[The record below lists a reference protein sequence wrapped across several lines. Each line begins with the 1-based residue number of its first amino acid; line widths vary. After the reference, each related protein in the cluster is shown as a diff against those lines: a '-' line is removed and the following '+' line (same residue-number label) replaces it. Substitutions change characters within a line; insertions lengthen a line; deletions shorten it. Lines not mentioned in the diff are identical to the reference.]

1 MLLNLRGV
9 STPDEWENAN
19 DAKINAILQDLPMLI
34 IGNPN
39 REVNSQGEVI
49 EYQPTYT
56 GGSGWPENY
65 EMAGSRDER
74 ETLSEKPGEVTSLEK
89 SQGSGS
95 RSSRGERRVS
105 ENYRPPYN
113 SRVGGTGGTGGL
125 LPVASGS
132 GSPALTLSSTLV
144 HQQRPVDSETTAMD
158 TPLSPRIGPSRL
170 LTVDVGARLGWFAT
184 PTRHKFAQPVSPI
197 VLGDH

>member
-9 STPDEWENAN
+9 STPDEWEDAN
-19 DAKINAILQDLPMLI
+19 DAKFNAILQDLPMLI

-49 EYQPTYT
+49 EHQPTYT

-74 ETLSEKPGEVTSLEK
+74 ETFSEKPGEVTSLEK

-113 SRVGGTGGTGGL
+113 PRVGGTGTL

-132 GSPALTLSSTLV
+132 GSPALTPSSTLV

-158 TPLSPRIGPSRL
+158 TPLSPHTGPSRL
-170 LTVDVGARLGWFAT
+170 LTVDIGARLGWFAT
-184 PTRHKFAQPVSPI
+184 PTRHKFAQPI
-197 VLGDH
+197 VFGDPYPP